1 MTAASLRR
9 VLGCLLFLLF
19 FCSVNG
25 LLPRSQI
32 TLQNNGYSG
41 ILIAINEGIR
51 ENVTILNNLQEMFTD
66 ASSLLY
72 QATKQRAYFKDITI
86 LIPKTWSDSY
96 TNVLATT
103 EIFDTANVIVDAQN
117 DYWQDNPYSNQ
128 FGPCGKGAEFT
139 HLTERFILDKDWTQY
154 TYGDPARVI
163 VHEWGHLRWGL
174 FDEYATTDTG
184 HFYLNEK
191 RHVEITRCSD
201 RVTGTEYDVKTGDRC
216 NLKPRSGQLPDKYCR
231 FYPDLDNKQKATG
244 SFMFASFLDTVTEF
258 CHSDK
263 SGDKKSLHNAMAP
276 NDQNIQCSYK
286 SSWDVMLESEDF
298 ASNSNPP
305 RPGADTTPTFH
316 VVKAAPLRIVLVLDV
331 SGSMSTNNRI
341 GILNQVATRYIKA
354 TVPDNNFVGIVEF
367 SSSATITS
375 PLVELQTATDRDN
388 LANLLPTAT
397 GGGTCI
403 GCGLNTAVDVLENGG
418 KDARGGILLL
428 ITDGQENVD
437 PRIDDVT
444 PGLISKGVFVD
455 TIAFSKNAD
464 IKLLDL
470 STNTNGLSFVYLE
483 DGNSTGL
490 GDALST
496 TITSRL
502 GSSTDVP
509 IELESISV
517 PITPGST
524 YHGSTF
530 IDATIGKNTKFF
542 FLWATSQ
549 ISVIVRRPNG
559 GVIDD
564 SSPEYR
570 LDVPRKSVY
579 VEISGIAEPGEWFYE
594 INGPSQ
600 SVEVSIQSGARDGT
614 LPIRV
619 STSVSDTL
627 VTDIPPSIS
636 IYTQVRRGYTPILGA
651 DVTATVERPA
661 SYPPVDVKLLDNGA
675 GADIKKDDG
684 VYSGMFLDFVNATC
698 PDCRYNIKVTAKG
711 GGGITGVSVTNANSG
726 VLPLR
731 PPAPV
736 EDSNRTVTP
745 IDDFNRVGSGGV
757 IQVPVGVP
765 PGDNFPPSRII
776 DLRVVDTSYEDK
788 TITLSWTAP
797 GNDLAHG
804 TADEYD
810 LRYSMDF
817 TSFALNFSL
826 GEKLTNDNVTAGDL
840 QSPKPFG
847 SQETMTIRTPE
858 TDQNATFFFAVRA
871 RDASGNEGTPSNV
884 ISSAI
889 VLKSTTVTTPETV
902 SSHPT
907 TNEGRRITASPEE
920 QQQPLSIPFIIGCS
934 LGAAAG
940 AGIVVAVIAAIFY
953 KCAGSKAATKVK
965 EIESGQLPMTD
976 ALPPEGKYMV
986 PRHHRVT
993 PLPEVVPTY

>member
-1 MTAASLRR
+1 MNAAIIRR
-9 VLGCLLFLLF
+9 VLGCTLFLLF
-19 FCSVNG
+19 SYSVDG
-25 LLPRSQI
+25 LLPRSKI
-32 TLQNNGYSG
+32 TLQNNEYSG

-51 ENVTILNNLQEMFTD
+51 ENVEILDNLKEMLTD

-86 LIPKTWSDSY
+86 LIPRTWSDNI

-117 DYWQDNPYSNQ
+117 DRWGDNPYSNQ

-139 HLTERFILDKDWTQY
+139 HLTERFILDKDWTLY

-201 RVTGTEYDVKTGDRC
+201 RVTGTEYDVMTGDQC
-216 NLKPRSGQLPDKYCR
+216 NLKPGSGQCR
-231 FYPDLDNKQKATG
+231 TCIADSIPTWIINRRRRVHSCSQVSWIQSL
-244 SFMFASFLDTVTEF
+244 FAMALVITACHTSDISLTIYTCMSPRVITITHIPKVTEF

-305 RPGADTTPTFH
+305 RPGADTTPNFRI
-316 VVKAAPLRIVLVLDV
+316 VKAAPLRIVLVLDV
-331 SGSMSTNNRI
+331 SGSMNTNNRI
-341 GILNQVATRYIKA
+341 GILNQLASKYIKA

-367 SSSATITS
+367 SDSATITS
-375 PLVELQTATDRDN
+375 QLVELQSATDRDT
-388 LANLLPTAT
+388 LANLLPTTVT
-397 GGGTCI
+397 GSTCI
-403 GCGLNTAVDVLENGG
+403 GCGLNRASDVLENGG
-418 KDARGGILLL
+418 KDARGGIILL

-444 PGLISKGVFVD
+444 PGLINKGVLVD
-455 TIAFSKNAD
+455 TIAFTNNAD

-470 STNTNGLSFVYLE
+470 STNTYGLPFFYPE
-483 DGNSTGL
+483 GGYSTGL
-490 GDALST
+490 GDGLST

-524 YHGSTF
+524 YYGYTF

-570 LDVPRKSVY
+570 LDNPRKSVY

-594 INGPSQ
+594 ISGPSQ
-600 SVEVSIQSGARDGT
+600 SVQVSIQSGVRDGA

-619 STSVSDTL
+619 STSTSDTL
-627 VTDIPPSIS
+627 VTEIPPSIS
-636 IYTQVRRGYTPILGA
+636 IYTQVRLGYTPIIGA

-684 VYSGMFLDFVNATC
+684 VYSGVFLDFVTATC
-698 PDCRYNIKVTAKG
+698 PDCRYNIKVNAKG
-711 GGGITGVSVTNANSG
+711 GDGITGVCVTNANSG

-731 PPAPV
+731 PR
-736 EDSNRTVTP
+736 E
-745 IDDFNRVGSGGV
+745 F
-757 IQVPVGVP
+757 IQ
-765 PGDNFPPSRII
+765 S
-776 DLRVVDTSYEDK
+776 
-788 TITLSWTAP
+788 
-797 GNDLAHG
+797 
-804 TADEYD
+804 
-810 LRYSMDF
+810 
-817 TSFALNFSL
+817 
-826 GEKLTNDNVTAGDL
+826 
-840 QSPKPFG
+840 
-847 SQETMTIRTPE
+847 
-858 TDQNATFFFAVRA
+858 
-871 RDASGNEGTPSNV
+871 
-884 ISSAI
+884 
-889 VLKSTTVTTPETV
+889 V
-902 SSHPT
+902 SV
-907 TNEGRRITASPEE
+907 
-920 QQQPLSIPFIIGCS
+920 C
-934 LGAAAG
+934 
-940 AGIVVAVIAAIFY
+940 
-953 KCAGSKAATKVK
+953 
-965 EIESGQLPMTD
+965 
-976 ALPPEGKYMV
+976 
-986 PRHHRVT
+986 
-993 PLPEVVPTY
+993 